1 MPVLSS
7 LPQARVLGTI
17 STYSAALPF
26 HTPQPVLWTHRL
38 CHLDAICHWHRPC
51 PGPWS
56 EPWCSGFLSDP
67 EGYGSGPP
75 SEG

>member
-7 LPQARVLGTI
+7 LLQARVLGTV

-38 CHLDAICHWHRPC
+38 LPPGCHLPLAQAWHRP
-51 PGPWS
+51 
-56 EPWCSGFLSDP
+56 LV
-67 EGYGSGPP
+67 
-75 SEG
+75 